1 MIRELARFKPVQ
13 AGRPSPS
20 LSLTADEGTW
30 VKLSDFESA
39 LNVILVFAHYSDSQE
54 ALDIIKALNSN
65 LDRFREL
72 DTAIYCVTNERPE
85 DLRRLRNRLRSDI
98 FYLYDPM
105 ALTSR
110 SFGCAGRIRPHA
122 RDAVVV
128 VAKNQTVAHSQN
140 DFPDVEHLI
149 SICEKLEGRKASSAE
164 EQNAQK
170 SAAPPS
176 GEAFK
181 VVEISSEQAID
192 KLKEKDSL
200 FKMIDVRTLSEFN
213 SDHSPL
219 AIHIPV
225 DELSHRYR
233 ELDQSD
239 YLIFICQ
246 AGGRASAAAEFM
258 SSIGSQELYVVVGGM
273 SGWTGDRKNK

>member
-1 MIRELARFKPVQ
+1 MFRELARFKPIQV
-13 AGRPSPS
+13 GSPSPS

-39 LNVILVFAHYSDSQE
+39 LNVVLVFAHYSDSKE
-54 ALDIIKALNSN
+54 SLDIVKSLNAN
-65 LDRFREL
+65 LERFREL
-72 DTAIYCVTNERPE
+72 DTAVYCITNERPE
-85 DLRRLRNRLRSDI
+85 DLRRLRNRLHSDI

-110 SFGCAGRIRPHA
+110 SFGCAGKIRPHA

-128 VAKNQTVAHSQN
+128 IAKNQTIAHSQN
-140 DFPDVEHLI
+140 DYPNVEQII

-164 EQNAQK
+164 EEEVTK

-181 VVEISSEQAID
+181 VIEISCDDAIT
-192 KLKEKDSL
+192 KLKEKESL

-219 AIHIPV
+219 AVHMPV

-233 ELDQSD
+233 ELDQAD

-273 SGWTGDRKNK
+273 SGWTGERDNK

>member
-1 MIRELARFKPVQ
+1 MFRELTRFKPIQ
-13 AGRPSPS
+13 AGNRSPA

-39 LNVILVFAHYSDSQE
+39 LNVVLIFAHYSDSKE
-54 ALDIIKALNSN
+54 SVDIIKNLNAN

-72 DTAIYCVTNERPE
+72 DTAVYCITNERPE
-85 DLRRLRNRLRSDI
+85 ELRRLRNRLHSDI

-110 SFGCAGRIRPHA
+110 SFGCAGKIRPHA

-128 VAKNQTVAHSQN
+128 VAKNKTIAYSQN
-140 DFPDVEHLI
+140 NYPEVEQLI

-164 EQNAQK
+164 EQDTKK

-176 GEAFK
+176 GEAFT
-181 VVEISSEQAID
+181 VLEISSDDAIK

-213 SDHSPL
+213 SDHSTL
-219 AIHIPV
+219 AVHMPV

-233 ELDQSD
+233 ELEQSD

-273 SGWTGDRKNK
+273 SGWTGDRDHK